1 MASGDGVRM
10 PPLGVTTPPG
20 AGLILFDP
28 PLGSLGVPALAV
40 VESPPALEAGDALS
54 QPLSAKTVH
63 KSAGMILAMG
73 YPYLGFTKPLSTK
86 TAVTTT
92 GTLGW
97 PNVRFD
103 KQPIAPGVRGDTV
116 HPWQRTKP

>member
-20 AGLILFDP
+20 AGLVLLDP
-28 PLGSLGVPALAV
+28 PLGSLVVPALAV
-40 VESPPALEAGDALS
+40 VEAPPALEAGDALS

-73 YPYLGFTKPLSTK
+73 YPYLGFAGPLSTM
-86 TAVTTT
+86 TAVSTTA
-92 GTLGW
+92 TLG
-97 PNVRFD
+97 
-103 KQPIAPGVRGDTV
+103 
-116 HPWQRTKP
+116 